1 MDENKEEKSSE
12 QQKTYLLLAQKSYL
26 YLVGKK
32 VKDGWF
38 CLFVRFCFCFGK
50 KKEAKNKKF
59 IFNTGKNAE
68 SSTNFLKWAMKH
80 EARVYSL

>member
-1 MDENKEEKSSE
+1 MEEKSSE

-32 VKDGWF
+32 VKDGCF
-38 CLFVRFCFCFGK
+38 CLVDFLFVCFCFGK
-50 KKEAKNKKF
+50 KKEEAKNKKF

-68 SSTNFLKWAMKH
+68 NSTNFLKLAMKH

>member
-1 MDENKEEKSSE
+1 MVDF
-12 QQKTYLLLAQKSYL
+12 
-26 YLVGKK
+26 V
-32 VKDGWF
+32 
-38 CLFVRFCFCFGK
+38 CLFVFASVLEK
-50 KKEAKNKKF
+50 KEKEAKNKKF